1 MQQELDWKRV
11 ESVQEICMMAPTRQL
26 AEKARAI
33 IAERRHMNVDVFVAS
48 NGRREIVE
56 CAQNLAKKGAKI
68 IISRK
73 GTQQIVEETSDVKVV
88 GLNNSLTDYLRMLK
102 DWGLHTPGLIA
113 FFTYDALSDDVM
125 QMCEML
131 DIQAK
136 IYIFK
141 TFVDCWGCVRS
152 AMSDGAVLGIG
163 GAWTEPISKG
173 LGFPHITVEN
183 SEETIVNAL
192 VVAEQ
197 ISRIQHEEAEKQ
209 RANKTRMETYQAVLD
224 FTHDAIMSIDDQ
236 CRVQVLNPVA
246 ERIMGCRAADA
257 IGRPVDQVLPNT
269 MLPDVLHSGVKQT
282 NQMMQIGKVLTNTN
296 RIPIV
301 VDGQIRGVVATFQD
315 IKQLQT
321 TEQKIRLKL
330 HEKGLVAKY
339 SFDDIVG
346 ESRAIRNTVQIA
358 RSYASSQA
366 AVLIHGETGTG
377 KELFAQSIHNASDR
391 RDGPFVAIN
400 CAAVSNNLLESE
412 LFGYED
418 GAFTGAR
425 KGGKAGLFELA
436 SSGSIFLDEIEGM
449 APGTQLKLLRVIQ
462 EREMMRVGG
471 DRVIP
476 IDVRIISAS
485 NQDLTAMMEEGR
497 FRSDLFYRVSTL
509 PLDLPPLRRR
519 REDILT
525 LIEEFKSTLR
535 LAFVLTEETKALLLR
550 YSWPGNIRE
559 LRNCVEYLGCQNLP
573 VIEPENLPYTIRR
586 AASAHGPDESGSQR
600 LQDALLYALAEEHCG
615 RKQLQHILTKR
626 GLSVSE
632 SQLRRELEQMKARG
646 WITSGT
652 GRGGSR
658 LTDVGLQEYKNR
670 SK

>member
-1 MQQELDWKRV
+1 MQQELDWKQV
-11 ESVQEICMMAPTRQL
+11 ETVQEICMMAPTRQL

-33 IAERRHMNVDVFVAS
+33 IEERDGMAVDVFVAS

-56 CAQNLAKKGAKI
+56 CAQTLARKGARVI
-68 IISRK
+68 VSRK
-73 GTQQIVEETSDVKVV
+73 GTQQIVEETTDLKVV
-88 GLNNSLTDYLRMLK
+88 GLNNTLTDYLRMLK
-102 DWGLHTPGLIA
+102 DRGLHTPGLIA
-113 FFTYDALSDDVM
+113 FFTYDPLSDDVM

-136 IYIFK
+136 NYIFK
-141 TFVDCWGCVRS
+141 TFEDCWGCVRS

-183 SEETIVNAL
+183 SEESIVNAL

-197 ISRIQHEEAEKQ
+197 INRIQHEEAEKQ
-209 RANKTRMETYQAVLD
+209 RALKTRLETYRTVLD

-257 IGRPVDQVLPNT
+257 IGRPVDRVVHNT

-339 SFDDIVG
+339 SFSDIIG
-346 ESRAIRNTVQIA
+346 ESRAIRNTIQIA

-366 AVLIHGETGTG
+366 AVLLHGETGTG

-412 LFGYED
+412 LFGYEA
-418 GAFTGAR
+418 GAFTGASKNGR
-425 KGGKAGLFELA
+425 EGLFELA
-436 SSGSIFLDEIEGM
+436 HGGTIFLDEIGEISKE
-449 APGTQLKLLRVIQ
+449 TQVELLRVLQ
-462 EREMMRVGG
+462 EKEVRRVGG
-471 DRVIP
+471 NRVIP
-476 IDVRIISAS
+476 VDVRIITAT
-485 NQDLTAMMEEGR
+485 NKDLIQETMEGR
-497 FRSDLFYRVSTL
+497 FREDLYYRLNV
-509 PLDLPPLRRR
+509 LDLEIPPLRERGDDVKVLGMDLFRR
-519 REDILT
+519 LPGGSDPDMQAQFLQ
-525 LIEEFKSTLR
+525 K
-535 LAFVLTEETKALLLR
+535 LAQVR
-550 YSWPGNIRE
+550 DYPWYGNIRE
-559 LRNCVEYLGCQNLP
+559 LQNFVERVNILMRNKTDFQGMTTEMMR
-573 VIEPENLPYTIRR
+573 RR
-586 AASAHGPDESGSQR
+586 AAGSGQPVR
-600 LQDALLYALAEEHCG
+600 HTAAEEAGDRERGAIEAALRNFPDSMEEAAKSLGCSRQTLW
-615 RKQLQHILTKR
+615 RK
-626 GLSVSE
+626 
-632 SQLRRELEQMKARG
+632 MKKYG
-646 WITSGT
+646 IT
-652 GRGGSR
+652 
-658 LTDVGLQEYKNR
+658 R
-670 SK
+670 S

>member
-1 MQQELDWKRV
+1 MQQELDWKQV
-11 ESVQEICMMAPTRQL
+11 ETVQEICMMAPTRQL

-33 IAERRHMNVDVFVAS
+33 IEERDGMAVDVFVAS

-56 CAQNLAKKGAKI
+56 CAQTLARKGARVI
-68 IISRK
+68 VSRK
-73 GTQQIVEETSDVKVV
+73 GTQQIVEETTDLKVV
-88 GLNNSLTDYLRMLK
+88 GLNNTLTDYLRMLK
-102 DWGLHTPGLIA
+102 DRGLHTPGLIA
-113 FFTYDALSDDVM
+113 FFTYDPLSDDVM

-136 IYIFK
+136 NYIFK
-141 TFVDCWGCVRS
+141 TFEDCRGCVRS

-183 SEETIVNAL
+183 SEESIVNAL

-197 ISRIQHEEAEKQ
+197 INRIQHEEAEKQ
-209 RANKTRMETYQAVLD
+209 RALKTRLETYRTVLD

-269 MLPDVLHSGVKQT
+269 MLPDVLRSGVKQT
-282 NQMMQIGKVLTNTN
+282 NQMMQIGSTLTNTN

-339 SFDDIVG
+339 SFSDIIG
-346 ESRAIRNTVQIA
+346 ESRAIRNTIQIA

-412 LFGYED
+412 LFGYEA
-418 GAFTGAR
+418 GAFTGASKNGR
-425 KGGKAGLFELA
+425 EGLFELA
-436 SSGSIFLDEIEGM
+436 HGGTIFLDEIGEISKE
-449 APGTQLKLLRVIQ
+449 TQVELLRVLQ
-462 EREMMRVGG
+462 EKEVRRVGG
-471 DRVIP
+471 NRVIP
-476 IDVRIISAS
+476 VDVRIITAT
-485 NQDLTAMMEEGR
+485 NKDLIQETMEGR
-497 FRSDLFYRVSTL
+497 FREDLYYRLNV
-509 PLDLPPLRRR
+509 LDLEIPPLRERGDDVKVLGMDLFRR
-519 REDILT
+519 LPGGSDPDMQAQFLQ
-525 LIEEFKSTLR
+525 K
-535 LAFVLTEETKALLLR
+535 LAQVR
-550 YSWPGNIRE
+550 DYPWYSNIRE
-559 LRNCVEYLGCQNLP
+559 LQNFVERVNILMRNKTDFQGMTTEMMR
-573 VIEPENLPYTIRR
+573 RR
-586 AASAHGPDESGSQR
+586 AAGSGQPVR
-600 LQDALLYALAEEHCG
+600 HTAAEEAGDRERGAIEAALRNFPDSMEEAAKSLGCSRQTLW
-615 RKQLQHILTKR
+615 RK
-626 GLSVSE
+626 
-632 SQLRRELEQMKARG
+632 MKKYG
-646 WITSGT
+646 IT
-652 GRGGSR
+652 
-658 LTDVGLQEYKNR
+658 R
-670 SK
+670 S

>member
-1 MQQELDWKRV
+1 MQQELDWKQV
-11 ESVQEICMMAPTRQL
+11 ETVQEICMMAPTRQL

-33 IAERRHMNVDVFVAS
+33 IEERDGMAVDVFVAS

-56 CAQNLAKKGAKI
+56 CAQTLARKGARVI
-68 IISRK
+68 VSRK
-73 GTQQIVEETSDVKVV
+73 GTQQIVEETTDLKVV
-88 GLNNSLTDYLRMLK
+88 GLNNTLTDYLRMLK
-102 DWGLHTPGLIA
+102 DRGLHTPGLIA
-113 FFTYDALSDDVM
+113 FFTYDPLSDDVM

-136 IYIFK
+136 NYIFK
-141 TFVDCWGCVRS
+141 TFEDCWGCVRS

-183 SEETIVNAL
+183 SEESIVNAL

-197 ISRIQHEEAEKQ
+197 INRIQHEEAEKQ
-209 RANKTRMETYQAVLD
+209 RALKTRLETYRTVLD
-224 FTHDAIMSIDDQ
+224 FTHDAIMSSDDQ

-269 MLPDVLHSGVKQT
+269 TLPDVLHSGVKQT
-282 NQMMQIGKVLTNTN
+282 NQMMEIGKVLTNTN

-339 SFDDIVG
+339 SFSDIIG
-346 ESRAIRNTVQIA
+346 ESRAIRNTIQIA

-412 LFGYED
+412 LFGYEA
-418 GAFTGAR
+418 GAFTGASKNGR
-425 KGGKAGLFELA
+425 EGLFELA
-436 SSGSIFLDEIEGM
+436 HGGTIFLDEIGEISKE
-449 APGTQLKLLRVIQ
+449 TQVELLRVLQ
-462 EREMMRVGG
+462 EKEVRRVGG
-471 DRVIP
+471 TRVIP
-476 IDVRIISAS
+476 VDVRIITAT
-485 NQDLTAMMEEGR
+485 NKDLIQETMEGR
-497 FRSDLFYRVSTL
+497 FREDLYYRLNV
-509 PLDLPPLRRR
+509 LDLEIPPLRERGDDVKVLGMDLFRR
-519 REDILT
+519 LPGGSDPDMQAQFLQ
-525 LIEEFKSTLR
+525 K
-535 LAFVLTEETKALLLR
+535 LAQVR
-550 YSWPGNIRE
+550 DYPWYGNIRE
-559 LRNCVEYLGCQNLP
+559 LQNFVERVNILMRNKTDFQGMTTEMMR
-573 VIEPENLPYTIRR
+573 RR
-586 AASAHGPDESGSQR
+586 AAGSGQPVR
-600 LQDALLYALAEEHCG
+600 HTAAEEAGDRERGAIEAALRNFPDSMEEAAKSLGCSRQTLW
-615 RKQLQHILTKR
+615 RK
-626 GLSVSE
+626 
-632 SQLRRELEQMKARG
+632 MKKYG
-646 WITSGT
+646 IT
-652 GRGGSR
+652 
-658 LTDVGLQEYKNR
+658 R
-670 SK
+670 S